1 MAKDVNLIIVV
12 FFCHGELMA
21 SKTTPTKCVQ
31 SEITK
36 NADDFCGVC
45 SCSFKMQYGNNNKIS
60 VIAKENLYELSK
72 KKERVALRW
81 SK

>member
-1 MAKDVNLIIVV
+1 MILAGLQCGKRCQFNNCFV

-36 NADDFCGVC
+36 NADDFCRVC
-45 SCSFKMQYGNNNKIS
+45 PCSFNLKCDT
-60 VIAKENLYELSK
+60 VITIKLA
-72 KKERVALRW
+72 
-81 SK
+81 